1 MKTFTPDWVLCA
13 VGHGDL
19 GRDPAWPLS
28 WKTPCLCLNV
38 SAQMSGIW
46 SWGGFLWVIVL
57 FSEWGSMALPGVS
70 VEVGLLV
77 FPSDKFTFPG
87 VHRDTSG
94 RLPGCCSVSESCL
107 TLCDPMDCSTPGFPG
122 LHYLLVFAQT
132 HVHWVDDAIQLS
144 HPLLFQL
151 SILLSSRVFS
161 NESILRTRWSKYWS
175 FSFSISPSKEYLGL
189 IYMYTSNSWGRSP
202 F

>member
-1 MKTFTPDWVLCA
+1 
-13 VGHGDL
+13 
-19 GRDPAWPLS
+19 
-28 WKTPCLCLNV
+28 
-38 SAQMSGIW
+38 
-46 SWGGFLWVIVL
+46 
-57 FSEWGSMALPGVS
+57 MALPGVS

-132 HVHWVDDAIQLS
+132 HGCCFGDAIQPSHSLS
-144 HPLLFQL
+144 SPSLPAFNVSQHQGLFQG
-151 SILLSSRVFS
+151 V
-161 NESILRTRWSKYWS
+161 S
-175 FSFSISPSKEYLGL
+175 FSHQVAKVLELQLQHQSFQ
-189 IYMYTSNSWGRSP
+189 
-202 F
+202 

>member
-1 MKTFTPDWVLCA
+1 MKCFLPKIKKKTRSYAFAISVQHCT
-13 VGHGDL
+13 
-19 GRDPAWPLS
+19 RDS
-28 WKTPCLCLNV
+28 NQGNC
-38 SAQMSGIW
+38 
-46 SWGGFLWVIVL
+46 
-57 FSEWGSMALPGVS
+57 
-70 VEVGLLV
+70 
-77 FPSDKFTFPG
+77 
-87 VHRDTSG
+87 
-94 RLPGCCSVSESCL
+94 CCSVTKSCP
-107 TLCDPMDCSTPGFPG
+107 TLCGTMNCNTPGFHI

-161 NESILRTRWSKYWS
+161 NESILRTRWSKFWS